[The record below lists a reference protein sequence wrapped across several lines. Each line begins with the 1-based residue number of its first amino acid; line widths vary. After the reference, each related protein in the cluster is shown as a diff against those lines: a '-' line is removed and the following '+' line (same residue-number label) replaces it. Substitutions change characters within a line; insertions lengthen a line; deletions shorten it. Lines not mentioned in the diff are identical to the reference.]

1 MLSYDGFVPAARA
14 ESHAHDAPRLSI
26 RWPEGCAYYPIDDA
40 APNEHRL
47 ERECAAALSS
57 VTGWPR
63 SPEECDYDYNQHLFL
78 GPERVPNP
86 RFLLLR
92 PGKFLIEMDCG
103 AGAYNLLKAYV
114 LYDETKSPAVAKLLR
129 FPYFPFGSSSD
140 PDHVPPVIWKTV
152 LSGRA
157 FNPRRGELIVFAKFR
172 GLGDCGIFARYVLLK
187 DEPVLR
193 EFRVKS
199 VCDNRLFYAIHG
211 DDPPS
216 PRGWRR
222 IPVED
227 RRPKRR

>member
-63 SPEECDYDYNQHLFL
+63 SPEECDYDYDQHLFL

-103 AGAYNLLKAYV
+103 AGAYNLL
-114 LYDETKSPAVAKLLR
+114 
-129 FPYFPFGSSSD
+129 
-140 PDHVPPVIWKTV
+140 
-152 LSGRA
+152 
-157 FNPRRGELIVFAKFR
+157 
-172 GLGDCGIFARYVLLK
+172 
-187 DEPVLR
+187 
-193 EFRVKS
+193 
-199 VCDNRLFYAIHG
+199 
-211 DDPPS
+211 
-216 PRGWRR
+216 
-222 IPVED
+222 
-227 RRPKRR
+227 